1 MLTILTLLLAEAPTG
16 LETSTAAAAHV
27 TALRPALPANF
38 PGTWATSNDYPPQAL
53 HNMEQGATGYELSV
67 APDGRAESCV
77 ITASSGSIAL
87 DEATCRLVVD
97 RARFSPATDAGGRAV
112 AGSYASRVNWVLPS
126 ARAALR
132 PGKLAFRFVVSPEG
146 LKSGCEVV
154 EAEGGLAARAAVGQ
168 VPCAA
173 IPFNGRYL
181 DDNGQGLKKR
191 VTITQ
196 TVRVDDSR
204 E

>member
-1 MLTILTLLLAEAPTG
+1 MLTLMTLLLAEAPTG
-16 LETSTAAAAHV
+16 LETSTAAAANAM
-27 TALRPALPANF
+27 ALRPALPANF

-67 APDGRAESCV
+67 SPEGKVESCLV
-77 ITASSGSIAL
+77 TASSGSMAL
-87 DEATCRLVVD
+87 DEATCRLVAD
-97 RARFSPATDAGGRAV
+97 RARFTPATDAAGRAV
-112 AGSYASRVNWVLPS
+112 AGAYASRVNWVLPS
-126 ARAALR
+126 ARGALR
-132 PGKLAFRFVVSPEG
+132 PGKLAFRFVVGPDG
-146 LKSGCEVV
+146 VKSLCEVV
-154 EAEGGLAARAAVGQ
+154 EAEGGLGARAAVGQ

-196 TVRVDDSR
+196 TVRVDDAR

>member
-16 LETSTAAAAHV
+16 LETSTVAAANAA
-27 TALRPALPANF
+27 ALRPALPANF

-132 PGKLAFRFVVSPEG
+132 PGKLAFRFVVGPDG

-196 TVRVDDSR
+196 TVRVDDAR